1 MSVEILWIEHLIG
14 LSFDRALLSEVEG
27 LRTNGFPKV
36 DGYLEQLFSPQID
49 ANKRQYDMFMHLR

>member
-1 MSVEILWIEHLIG
+1 MSVEILWIEYLIC

-36 DGYLEQLFSPQID
+36 DGYLEQLFSRF
-49 ANKRQYDMFMHLR
+49 N